1 MKDTEDTPENQAPEP
16 VFLAEGEEL
25 AVVCRDAGGRETRYN
40 VTAETLRNCASM
52 VAVIER
58 MDSMIEQLQGE
69 KAAIMQDRS
78 GLQAEVRGLEGRI
91 HELDRTIAGLRTEKE
106 SLLDQIAA
114 FEGVRRDLQDQI
126 AAHRRQ
132 LNTVRVTLDDWV
144 ELANLLDD
152 LSPFSPGYQHAVRE
166 KKKLI
171 QLTNSMIRLVYAESK
186 RDDDSQP

>member
-1 MKDTEDTPENQAPEP
+1 MEDTPENQTPEP

-40 VTAETLRNCASM
+40 VTAETLKNCASM

-58 MDSMIEQLQGE
+58 MDSIIEQLQQE
-69 KAAIMQDRS
+69 KAAIMQDRTD
-78 GLQAEVRGLEGRI
+78 LRAEVHGLEGKI
-91 HELDRTIAGLRTEKE
+91 YQLDGTVAGLKIEKE
-106 SLLDQIAA
+106 SLLHQIGI
-114 FEGVRRDLQDQI
+114 FEGIRRELQDQI
-126 AAHRRQ
+126 ATYRRQ
-132 LNTVRVTLDDWV
+132 LNTVRATLDDWV

-186 RDDDSQP
+186 HDDDSQQ